1 MEYQKKCGFCG
12 DKENL
17 KGNEFVLVCG
27 SCNNYN
33 FVHACNTQKKCL
45 NLIHSRF
52 CSGCKTDISANDFSY
67 SLIKPDD
74 DYLPKFNFPNIK
86 NRNLLDLFVLNK
98 KPLIRFNKN
107 HLFFFENKIDSFKN
121 IKINFTEHD
130 IVIADKNILL
140 IIKNNISKGFCFS
153 SPEPIILPEIQLS
166 NFLPIEPK
174 FKSISGEGYLFWL
187 SESKGVIYLNC
198 TKISNNIN
206 TNIAINDINLINK
219 QEYKIYFPDVFFE
232 NQFLRVYILTS
243 SCVIMIDIVINEKT
257 SEITMKQKVLLKVQS
272 KLNELHFAGQKTF
285 LTVFDDFKVLVT
297 NAENN
302 TLQNTTYTEDNIFNS
317 LDKNIYLKHEN
328 DIRIISWLDNVGDKL
343 KEIPV
348 NQNFEISFCAYLEKS
363 DVLFLIYRKPLRFDI
378 CIVKDFGLHKWL
390 YDIESS
396 SAQLLLIDNLLY
408 FFLVK
413 DNHNEISVNIL
424 NLNDYIN

>member
-1 MEYQKKCGFCG
+1 MEYHKKCGFCG

-17 KGNEFVLVCG
+17 KGNEYVLVCG

-33 FVHACNTQKKCL
+33 FVHACNSKKKCL

-52 CSGCKTDISANDFSY
+52 CSGCKTDISANDWAY

-74 DYLPKFNFPNIK
+74 NFVPKFIFPNIK
-86 NRNLLDLFVLNK
+86 NKNLLDLFVLNK
-98 KPLIRFNKN
+98 KPLVRLNKK
-107 HLFFFENKIDSFKN
+107 HLFFFEKNIDSFKN
-121 IKINFTEHD
+121 IKTNFTEHD

-140 IIKNNISKGFCFS
+140 IIKNYIAKGFCFS
-153 SPEPIILPEIQLS
+153 SPEPIILPEIQLL

-174 FKSISGEGYLFWL
+174 FKSIFGEGYLFWL
-187 SESKGVIYLNC
+187 SKYNDSIYLNC
-198 TKISNNIN
+198 TKISNKMN
-206 TNIAINDINLINK
+206 TNIVINDINLINK

-232 NQFLRVYILTS
+232 NQFFKVFILTS
-243 SCVIMIDIVINEKT
+243 NSVIKIDIEINEKT
-257 SEITMKQKVLLKVQS
+257 FEITMKYKVLLKVQS

-285 LTVFDDFKVLVT
+285 LTVFDDFKVLVA

-302 TLQNTTYTEDNIFNS
+302 TLQNTTYTEPDIFNS

-348 NQNFEISFCAYLEKS
+348 NQNFEISFCAYFEKS
-363 DVLFLIYRKPLRFDI
+363 DVLILIYRKPLKFDI
-378 CIVKDFGLHKWL
+378 CIVRDFGLHKWL

-408 FFLVK
+408 FFLVN
-413 DNHNEISVNIL
+413 DNHNEISVKIL
-424 NLNDYIN
+424 DLNDYIN